1 MCERWMIKL
10 LTVLFRVLSL
20 ALLFATNKCTSNTC
34 IMTSL
39 AERSDYTV
47 VHAASLLVNS
57 VTYRR

>member
-20 ALLFATNKCTSNTC
+20 ALLFATNKCTSN

-39 AERSDYTV
+39 VERSDYTV